1 MTEGIGEF
9 FEEHAESTDLGRQ
22 ALRGGL
28 ISVAIQYGNAVFQII
43 ASIVLARL
51 LSPED
56 FGLVAIVT
64 VLTSF
69 APLLIDFGL
78 GDATAQRSTITQSQV
93 SSLFWLSAAIGLA
106 VALVVAACSPL
117 IASLYAEPRLQPIAL
132 SIAITFVLSG
142 MSIQHLA
149 LLRRTMQ
156 FGKIGR
162 IQILGTLAGM
172 VVAIALALCGY
183 GYWALVLRPIT
194 NSLSV
199 AVGAWTACRWR
210 PRHPVFDKDVSS
222 MVRFGLNI
230 VGFSVTYTLAK
241 SADRLVLGL
250 VYRPDQVGYYQN
262 AINLYENSIQMGLV
276 QVHRVGST
284 ALSKLQSN
292 PAALRERYQAG
303 LSVVAYFVM
312 PLASILSV
320 TGKDLTV
327 ILLGEKWH
335 AAGVL
340 LSVIAL
346 KGIFHVIESSQGW
359 LHLSIGT
366 ADRWQRWGLVATP
379 VLVGAVLAGLPFGPI
394 GVAAAIV
401 IACMLNS
408 VPSVVYAGRPIGID
422 AALVIRTVYRQL
434 IGAVATAAGG
444 WWLQTTILP
453 DYPILARV
461 VLAGCFCACI
471 YLAVVVVVFR
481 FVEPIRVIGSIVR
494 DLLGRR

>member
-1 MTEGIGEF
+1 
-9 FEEHAESTDLGRQ
+9 
-22 ALRGGL
+22 
-28 ISVAIQYGNAVFQII
+28 
-43 ASIVLARL
+43 
-51 LSPED
+51 
-56 FGLVAIVT
+56 
-64 VLTSF
+64 
-69 APLLIDFGL
+69 
-78 GDATAQRSTITQSQV
+78 
-93 SSLFWLSAAIGLA
+93 
-106 VALVVAACSPL
+106 
-117 IASLYAEPRLQPIAL
+117 
-132 SIAITFVLSG
+132 
-142 MSIQHLA
+142 
-149 LLRRTMQ
+149 
-156 FGKIGR
+156 
-162 IQILGTLAGM
+162 
-172 VVAIALALCGY
+172 
-183 GYWALVLRPIT
+183 
-194 NSLSV
+194 
-199 AVGAWTACRWR
+199 
-210 PRHPVFDKDVSS
+210 

-250 VYRPDQVGYYQN
+250 VYQPDQVGYYQN

-340 LSVIAL
+340 LSIIAL